1 MVSIQRLAASALLGA
16 ISCVTAVP
24 SAFAQTGERMVT
36 GSRSYSPMV
45 ADLDASVAFFR
56 DVLGLEVPPPP
67 DGAVLYPWAHET
79 WHRHLHGLPGSPMRF
94 ATLAM
99 PSALV
104 PGAKMLVEP
113 VQQGAIELHPI
124 SPRVSDGGAFTFIV
138 VVRDLAPVLE
148 RVRAAGTP
156 IVTQG
161 GAPVPVPR
169 YGGNS
174 RAIVVKDPDGQ
185 FVEIAEIDPTPE
197 STAAA
202 DQNLL
207 GARLR
212 ITVTDMEQTLG
223 LYRDRLGLT
232 FDEDPFTKDP
242 SLDRL
247 FGIRG
252 AEYRIATT
260 RIPGSNQHL
269 EFLEV
274 RGVKR
279 TPIRSRIEDPGSV
292 RFQLMVSNLERAQQ
306 LFCEAGPCSVVSNTG
321 QVLQDGSWEKG
332 PIPQGP
338 IAWLT
343 LSELNNVYLI
353 LGARPAN

>member
-1 MVSIQRLAASALLGA
+1 MSNMQRLAAGFLFGAALCA
-16 ISCVTAVP
+16 AQP
-24 SAFAQTGERMVT
+24 SAWAQPGERMVT

-67 DGAVLYPWAHET
+67 DGAARYPWTHET

-94 ATLAM
+94 ATLTM

-104 PGAKMLVEP
+104 PGPKMLVEP
-113 VQQGAIELHPI
+113 VQQGAIELRPI
-124 SPRVSDGGAFTFIV
+124 SPRISDGGAFTFIV
-138 VVRDLAPVLE
+138 VVRDLTPVLA
-148 RVRAAGTP
+148 RLRAAGTP

-161 GAPVPVPR
+161 GAPVPAPR

-185 FVEIAEIDPTPE
+185 FVEIAEIDPQPA

-202 DQNLL
+202 GENLL

-212 ITVTDMEQTLG
+212 ITVTDTEQTLG

-232 FDEDPFTKDP
+232 FDVSQFAKDP
-242 SLDRL
+242 ALDRL
-247 FGIRG
+247 FGLRG
-252 AEYRIATT
+252 AEYRISTT
-260 RIPGSNQHL
+260 RIPGSDQHL
-269 EFLEV
+269 ELLEV

-279 TPIRSRIEDPGSV
+279 TPMRSRIEDPGSV
-292 RFQLMVSNLERAQQ
+292 RFQLMVRNLEQAKQ

-321 QVLQDGSWEKG
+321 EVLQDGSWEKG

-338 IAWLT
+338 IEWLT